1 MLFQKNKI
9 YDTFL
14 TITIKFILFM
24 IEERR
29 RITSFPIPDDIS
41 EIQKR
46 EFIGYQKSIKIIEE
60 ELEQLRNGSHE
71 EQIRCF
77 NKLKEIAE
85 KRREDADERYDVR
98 INLVDQRLQN
108 QINKINTERD
118 EAIVKLRDKM
128 ALAFS
133 MSYHEITS
141 KLKEFSD
148 SEQNEEDQ
156 SEIPQ
161 VSQKQN
167 EHQKRTRSD
176 SHTVGE
182 IDISVSSEE
191 CERDLKNVLDIIEK

>member
-1 MLFQKNKI
+1 
-9 YDTFL
+9 
-14 TITIKFILFM
+14 M

-71 EQIRCF
+71 EQILCF

-85 KRREDADERYDVR
+85 KRRYDVR